1 LFATKAAPRD
11 NASGGKPGRPRKLGV
26 FHDGWGKHRRWG
38 TLVSST
44 AHTGSPLIAL
54 EYSDEARSSRAVKHG
69 SIIDGMCD
77 VPAEFSAM
85 ARNTHPG
92 QVTRDTRRTTQGRID
107 DNIRRLR

>member
-1 LFATKAAPRD
+1 M
-11 NASGGKPGRPRKLGV
+11 
-26 FHDGWGKHRRWG
+26 
-38 TLVSST
+38 
-44 AHTGSPLIAL
+44 
-54 EYSDEARSSRAVKHG
+54 KHG